1 MASRIALVVLL
12 ALSAVATTTAT
23 CPQNFPLMMG
33 IGMMDPCMQSC
44 MMQQPFTMVS
54 SFSPIMGMGSMVP
67 CMQSCMMQR
76 AFTIGG
82 SPLLAMLMQQ
92 SPLAMLQQQC
102 CMQSMMQGM
111 MSPQCRCGA
120 MCQMMHLQQ
129 IRIAMQLPFMWNT
142 AAMMMQPTYWRQP
155 FPSCAC

>member
-44 MMQQPFTMVS
+44 MMQQPFTM
-54 SFSPIMGMGSMVP
+54 
-67 CMQSCMMQR
+67 
-76 AFTIGG
+76 
-82 SPLLAMLMQQ
+82 Q